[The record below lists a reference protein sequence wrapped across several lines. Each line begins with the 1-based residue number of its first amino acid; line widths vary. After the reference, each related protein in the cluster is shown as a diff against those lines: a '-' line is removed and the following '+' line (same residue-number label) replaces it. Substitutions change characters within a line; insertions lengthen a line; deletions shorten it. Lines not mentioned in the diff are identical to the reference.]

1 MMKKAEP
8 EEIVAWIIRNLKSQ
22 KPEDRI
28 RIFEAVQAYF
38 HEPNNR

>member
-1 MMKKAEP
+1 MMKKSEP
-8 EEIVAWIIRNLKSQ
+8 EEIVSWIIRNLKTQ